1 MKFTIK
7 LFLVIVIAASTIFAA
22 GDMNNGGFS
31 PDGDMNNGGR
41 TCTVDYPSPTPSPE
55 NANGTDAQTTDANSD
70 DESVLTV
77 IENYL
82 RSLIG

>member
-7 LFLVIVIAASTIFAA
+7 LFLVIAIATSTIFAD
-22 GDMNNGGFS
+22 GDMNNGGYS
-31 PDGDMNNGGR
+31 EEGDMNNGGR
-41 TCTVDYPSPTPSPE
+41 TCTVNCPTPTPSPQ
-55 NANGTDAQTTDANSD
+55 NAAGTGTQTTDATGD
-70 DESVLTV
+70 DSVLSI